1 MQWKNTE
8 VPTFAGSDG
17 TKITGPDVVET
28 MQLLDRDGNV
38 VATYTKDVSGSYSF
52 APQGSIQGTHD
63 SGTVELTE
71 TYAEEGSSHQTIWAD
86 LELDPEAGSD
96 TGTDPKFLAAIM
108 GNVLGADLTHDSNFI
123 AGVIGACAITGTKG
137 SDYPV
142 AAVAGVL
149 FDGVQADCI
158 VLANLNGDD
167 NSGNLTNARAAFGVS
182 VDNNVAGSG
191 CNYGLSLYAAPNT
204 NYGGTPLGFVPL
216 IADIEF
222 SNQQRFIALAT
233 AITANVTLTDAPI
246 GSIGITSHA
255 TGRGKL
261 FMSDGTAWQFAV
273 VA

>member
-1 MQWKNTE
+1 MRWRNTE
-8 VPTFAGSDG
+8 IPTFAGSDG
-17 TKITGPDVVET
+17 TKNSGPDVVESLE
-28 MQLLDRDGNV
+28 LLDRDGNV
-38 VATYTKDVSGSYSF
+38 VGTFTKDVAGAITFNLDGNFNSPIVGPNEPYADGGSF
-52 APQGSIQGTHD
+52 QPVG
-63 SGTVELTE
+63 V
-71 TYAEEGSSHQTIWAD
+71 D
-86 LELDPEAGSD
+86 LELDPLAGSD
-96 TGTDPKFLAAIM
+96 DGTNPKFLAAIM
-108 GNVLGADLTHDSNFI
+108 GNVLGADLTNDSNFI
-123 AGVIGACAITGTKG
+123 AGVIGALAITGTKG

-191 CNYGLSLYAAPNT
+191 CDYGLSLYAAPNT

-216 IADIEF
+216 KADIEF
-222 SNQQRFIALAT
+222 SNQQRLVALAV
-233 AITANVTLTDAPI
+233 AITANSTTTSAPI

-261 FMSDGTAWQFAV
+261 FMSDGSKWQFAV

>member
-1 MQWKNTE
+1 MRWRNTE
-8 VPTFAGSDG
+8 TPTFAGSDG
-17 TKITGPDVVET
+17 TSNSGPDIVET
-28 MQLLDRDGNV
+28 LDLLDRNDNV
-38 VATYTKDVSGSYSF
+38 AATFAKDVDGAFTLNVNGNINSPIVGPTEPYSGSGSF
-52 APQGSIQGTHD
+52 QPVG
-63 SGTVELTE
+63 V
-71 TYAEEGSSHQTIWAD
+71 D
-86 LELDPEAGSD
+86 LELEPTAGSD

-108 GNVLGADLTHDSNFI
+108 GNVLGADLTNDSNFI
-123 AGVIGACAITGTKG
+123 AGVIGACAITGTRG

-191 CNYGLSLYAAPNT
+191 CEYGLSLYAAPNT
-204 NYGGTPLGFVPL
+204 NYGGTPLGFVPSKG
-216 IADIEF
+216 DIEF
-222 SNQQRFIALAT
+222 SNQQRLVALDT
-233 AITANVTLTDAPI
+233 AITANVTTTDAPI

-261 FMSDGTAWQFAV
+261 FMSDGTKWQFAV